1 MMSIRFCFNALF
13 LFPAAVIGL
22 YSPEAPAQT
31 ARVKVDQAL
40 VQTATLTDR
49 VQIDFFIDDFMISE
63 KQVTRLT
70 IFDLNGDGFGE
81 GDLART
87 FPSGRVYTIAPGK
100 KAQAMMN
107 AWGMGGNV
115 KFTADSKDSPERFES
130 APDSV
135 RAQGG
140 VFAAL
145 LHGLRR
151 NYKGYPFKLYLEQN
165 GDVTAVE
172 MWGYDPRLMK
182 YTPPPVMSKP
192 VDIPVMKLIYLEKT
206 VVDSV
211 LWTN

>member
-1 MMSIRFCFNALF
+1 MSISTTCRIL
-13 LFPAAVIGL
+13 LIGL
-22 YSPEAPAQT
+22 TVVLSSQSSPAQT
-31 ARVKVDQAL
+31 ARVKIDQAL
-40 VQTATLTDR
+40 VQTATLTDP
-49 VQIDFFIDDFMISE
+49 VQIGFFIDDFMISE

-87 FPSGRVYTIAPGK
+87 FPSGSVYTIAPGK

-107 AWGMGGNV
+107 VWSMGGNV
-115 KFTADSKDSPERFES
+115 KFTADSKDSPERFEN

-140 VFAAL
+140 IFAAL
-145 LHGLRR
+145 LHGVRR
-151 NYKGYPFKLYLEQN
+151 NYKGYPLKLYLELN

-172 MWGYDPRLMK
+172 MWGYDPRLMR
-182 YTPPPVMSKP
+182 YTPPPVMSRP
-192 VDIPVMKLIYLEKT
+192 VDTPVMKLIYLEKS

-211 LWTN
+211 FAGPR

>member
-1 MMSIRFCFNALF
+1 MPIRFYLNALF
-13 LFPAAVIGL
+13 LFPGIVTGL
-22 YSPEAPAQT
+22 YAPGALAQT

-49 VQIDFFIDDFMISE
+49 AQIDFFIDDFMISE

-107 AWGMGGNV
+107 IWGMGGNV
-115 KFTADSKDSPERFES
+115 KFTADSKDSPERFEN

-140 VFAAL
+140 IFAAL

-165 GDVTAVE
+165 GEVTAVE

-192 VDIPVMKLIYLEKT
+192 VGIPVMKWARMSANPARAK
-206 VVDSV
+206 
-211 LWTN
+211 